1 MQPPI
6 LGKRLLEI
14 TESLLNLEENNAR
27 IIMGRT
33 DDIKLKSS
41 MTLFYLVSQN
51 LIFKKVINKF
61 FEGKMDNKTIKIIED
76 MKTQCTDPF
85 I

>member
-14 TESLLNLEENNAR
+14 TESLLDLEENNAR